1 MGAMKRGKAPDHYT
15 DRAKKEGYPARS
27 VYKLEEINQKQR
39 IIHPGDNVLDVGA
52 APGSWSL
59 WISRHIGQEGS
70 VTAVD
75 LNPLSL
81 EREPDNLSTIVG
93 DVYDDSVQER
103 IATAGPFDAVVSDAA
118 PATTGN
124 RTIDTTRSAGLVEF
138 FIYLLPTWLKE
149 GGGFAAKIFQGGEEQ
164 QLLAQLRQQFDTAKM
179 FKPKACRKDS
189 FETYLVGAGFRPQK
203 TE

>member
-1 MGAMKRGKAPDHYT
+1 MKRGKAPDHYT
-15 DRAKKEGYPARS
+15 ERAKKEGYPARS
-27 VYKLEEINQKQR
+27 VYKLEEINQKQT
-39 IIHPGDNVLDVGA
+39 IIHRGDRVLDVGA

-59 WISRHIGQEGS
+59 WLARKVGDAGG

-81 EREPDNLSTIVG
+81 ELVPQNLSVIVG
-93 DVYDDSVQER
+93 DVYDQAIQAQVAAQ
-103 IATAGPFDAVVSDAA
+103 GPFEAVVSDAA

-138 FIYLLPTWLKE
+138 LIYMLPTWLAT

-164 QLLAQLRQQFDTAKM
+164 QLLAQLRRHFDTAKM

-189 FETYLVGAGFRPQK
+189 FETYLIGAGYRPPAA
-203 TE
+203 E